1 MFLTETTHCE
11 NVLFCTHTLKFTVAL
26 EFLHN
31 MRLFIDRGG
40 GFSEYSQT
48 VAVVKD
54 NDWINIDISTMAN
67 MR

>member
-1 MFLTETTHCE
+1 MQIAVEYPKIHSSVLT
-11 NVLFCTHTLKFTVAL
+11 AAS
-26 EFLHN
+26 
-31 MRLFIDRGG
+31 
-40 GFSEYSQT
+40 FSEYAPA

>member
-1 MFLTETTHCE
+1 MHCE
-11 NVLFCTHTLKFTVAL
+11 NVLFCTDTQKFTVAP

-31 MRLFIDRGG
+31 TRLFIDRGG
-40 GFSEYSQT
+40 GFSEYSPT

>member
-1 MFLTETTHCE
+1 MKM
-11 NVLFCTHTLKFTVAL
+11 HTVTRDGKKFSAP

-31 MRLFIDRGG
+31 TRLCID
-40 GFSEYSQT
+40 GFNEYART

>member
-1 MFLTETTHCE
+1 MAMHWIMIMKM
-11 NVLFCTHTLKFTVAL
+11 HTVTRDGNKFSAP

-31 MRLFIDRGG
+31 TRLCID
-40 GFSEYSQT
+40 GFSEYART